1 MPSKHF
7 TDIRVS
13 RIHNE
18 EAARINGGSWCV
30 EYKRDGV
37 AKSNGFHTA
46 SVAVAFAEKLT
57 AGELDDEALHP
68 SMSPLYAENIIL
80 RQALETIVVME
91 NAPAVV
97 VQIARDALL
106 KAGAQ

>member
-7 TDIRVS
+7 TDVTLT

-46 SVAVAFAEKLT
+46 SVASAFAEKLKS
-57 AGELDDEALHP
+57 GELDDEALHP

-80 RQALETIVVME
+80 RQALETIAVIG
-91 NAPAVV
+91 NAPAIVT
-97 VQIARDALL
+97 QIARDALAKVVML
-106 KAGAQ
+106 